1 MEVSNVEQPLYMT
14 EENSVEVVL
23 ARMKECSDPRFRM
36 IMTSIIMHLHA
47 VIKEIEPTQDEWYA
61 AIHFLTQTGQTCTDT
76 RQEWILLSDVLGVS
90 MLVDT
95 INNRKPSG
103 ATESTVLGPFHVSG
117 APERELGDNICLD
130 GKGMPVVVSGR
141 VTDTNGS
148 PIAGA
153 TLDVWM
159 ANEDGF
165 YDVQQPGIQP
175 GMNLR
180 GIFHSDADGRY
191 WFRSA
196 RPQYYPIPGDGPVGR
211 LLKLSGRHDLRPAHL
226 HVIVTGLGYEPVVT
240 HCFDRKS
247 PYLDSDPVFGVK
259 ESLILDF
266 EDHNDQERASQLGI
280 GNPFATVTM
289 DFVLVSSQLGS
300 SPKTENVAR

>member
-1 MEVSNVEQPLYMT
+1 MEITNVEPGIYIT

-36 IMTSIIMHLHA
+36 VMASVITHLHA
-47 VIKEIEPTQDEWYA
+47 AIKEIEPTQDEWYA
-61 AIHFLTQTGQTCTDT
+61 AIQFLTQTGKACTDT

-95 INNRKPSG
+95 LNNRKLSG

-141 VTDTNGS
+141 VTDTHGN
-148 PIAGA
+148 PIKGA
-153 TLDVWM
+153 ALDVWM

-180 GIFHSDADGRY
+180 GIFHTDADGRY

-196 RPQYYPIPGDGPVGR
+196 RPHYYPIPGDGPVGR
-211 LLKLSGRHDLRPAHL
+211 LLELSRRPNMRPAHL
-226 HVIVTGLGYEPVVT
+226 HAIVTASGYESVCT
-240 HCFDRKS
+240 HFFDRES

-259 ESLILDF
+259 ESLVLDF
-266 EDHNDQERASQLGI
+266 EEYNDQERSSQLGI

-289 DFVLVSSQLGS
+289 DFVLVSSHSGS
-300 SPKTENVAR
+300 SQTGVLK